1 MKIQALKAVVS
12 AAVISL
18 AGCSTNQLGV
28 TPNIQFTP
36 AQGQLFA
43 TVGTANI
50 DGQAGLNVVA
60 TFRSPNG
67 LTAVPISNATIS
79 GPAGFAGLAGSNDP
93 GAGAT
98 TIPIGSAQNSFSLQS
113 CLLGCNTHLAGIDMY
128 GVGPPGNSAN
138 NSAPNTY
145 PAQPQF
151 GDNGTDP
158 AVDACA
164 PRGAPPAPPGGEI
177 PFYGGPPAY
186 PNGGQNLGFP
196 EGFYMM
202 DLGVAP
208 PTGAYNVTLTYSQ
221 NGNTTNVPATANLAS
236 GALLPVIG
244 APTYVSDGAGGG
256 SGTVTVPAGVT
267 EVLVNILDAG
277 SAGGAPACFPA
288 AGYFT
293 VLIKGAGAQN
303 FTLPAGS
310 IAAGENVVVQAIGF
324 DYNAFELGPPTNLQQ
339 NPGLPAQ
346 ADLTISGENVVTE

>member
-1 MKIQALKAVVS
+1 MKIQALKAVGC
-12 AAVISL
+12 AAVILL

-28 TPNIQFTP
+28 TPNISFNA

-50 DGQAGLNVVA
+50 DGQAGLNLVA

-67 LTAVPISNATIS
+67 LTAVPISNATIA
-79 GPAGFAGLAGSNDP
+79 GPPGFAGLAGSADP
-93 GAGAT
+93 GAGAA
-98 TIPIGSAQNSFSLQS
+98 TIPIGSSLNSFTLQS

-128 GVGPPGNSAN
+128 GVGPPGNSAP

-151 GDNGTDP
+151 GDAGTSV

-164 PRGAPPAPPGGEI
+164 PRGPNALNPGEI

-186 PNGGQNLGFP
+186 PNAGQNLGFP

-221 NGNTTNVPATANLAS
+221 NGSVTNVPATANLAS
-236 GALLPVIG
+236 SALLPVIG

-267 EVLVNILDAG
+267 EVMVNVLDAG
-277 SAGGAPACFPA
+277 SSTAGGPACFPA
-288 AGYFT
+288 AAYFT
-293 VLIKGAGAQN
+293 FLIKGSGAQN
-303 FTLPAGS
+303 YTLPGGS
-310 IAAGENVVVQAIGF
+310 IPLLDNVVVQAIGF

-346 ADLTISGENVVTE
+346 ADLTISGETAVTE

>member
-1 MKIQALKAVVS
+1 MKIQALKAVGC
-12 AAVISL
+12 AAVILL

-28 TPNIQFTP
+28 TPNIQFNP

-50 DGQAGLNVVA
+50 DGQAGLNLVA

-67 LTAVPISNATIS
+67 LSAVPISNATIS
-79 GPAGFAGLAGSNDP
+79 GPAGFAGPGGSADP
-93 GAGAT
+93 GNSGAT
-98 TIPIGSAQNSFSLQS
+98 TIPIGSQQNSFSLQS

-128 GVGPPGNSAN
+128 GVGPPGNSAP

-151 GDNGTDP
+151 GDAG
-158 AVDACA
+158 
-164 PRGAPPAPPGGEI
+164 GAPELTACGSTEI

-186 PNGGQNLGFP
+186 PSPGQNVGFP

-208 PTGAYNVTLTYSQ
+208 PTGAYNVALSYAQ
-221 NGNTTNVPATANLAS
+221 NGGTTNVPVTANLGS
-236 GALLPVIG
+236 SVLLPVIA
-244 APTYVSDGAGGG
+244 APTYASDGAGGG

-267 EVLVNILDAG
+267 EVMVNILDAG
-277 SAGGAPACFPA
+277 SSTAGPPACFPA
-288 AGYFT
+288 TAYFT
-293 VLIKGAGAQN
+293 VLVKGAGVQN
-303 FTLPAGS
+303 YTLPAAS
-310 IAAGENVVVQAIGF
+310 IPVGENVVVQAIGF
-324 DYNAFELGPPTNLQQ
+324 DYNAFELGPPTDMLQ

-346 ADLTISGENVVTE
+346 ADLTISGETLVTE